1 MKTLMIN
8 VSMNLEFS
16 ASHFSG
22 FVLGLIL
29 VTDEPQSCRPRAS
42 FGGRQWLFAWC
53 RIHFY
58 TIVQKA
64 RGREHDLFFH
74 DTINRKWEG
83 ASAARG
89 VSVEVATEVRT
100 FP

>member
-16 ASHFSG
+16 ASHFSR

-29 VTDEPQSCRPRAS
+29 VTDQPQSCS
-42 FGGRQWLFAWC
+42 FSMRQWLFARC

-64 RGREHDLFFH
+64 RGREHGLFFH

-83 ASAARG
+83 VSAARG
-89 VSVEVATEVRT
+89 GSVEVATEVRI